1 MLAQTDNGHSP
12 LPVLQCLKKKLTR
25 TNNNKMH
32 RLRGHDIRARIGVTD
47 VVLTTEPD
55 NIASSKLEIIKEDE
69 SEYESDE
76 DEDVGPRYF
85 LKLQF
90 GRLPRLIVV
99 K

>member
-32 RLRGHDIRARIGVTD
+32 RLTGHDTRARIGVTD

-55 NIASSKLEIIKEDE
+55 EIASSKLEIIKEDE
-69 SEYESDE
+69 SEHESDE
-76 DEDVGPRYF
+76 DEDAGPRYF